1 MIENLLIG
9 MGLAL
14 VAGVLSRLQGRSVPS
29 VPRSVGSAQMMVLSV
44 SGSGGFTIQPADR
57 GNSSLALPE

>member
-14 VAGVLSRLQGRSVPS
+14 VAGVLSRLPGRSVPA
-29 VPRSVGSAQMMVLSV
+29 VRRSVGSAQMMVLGV
-44 SGSGGFTIQPADR
+44 GGSGGFTIQPANGGD
-57 GNSSLALPE
+57 SLAVSE